1 VQRSPPALRP
11 AQGALL
17 ELRIDSLA
25 AGGDGVARAPDGRV
39 VFVPMSAPGD
49 RLRARVV
56 EERARYLRGEILE
69 LLEPGP
75 GRVRPAC
82 PAFGACGGCAWQH
95 LSYPVQL
102 AAKEE
107 ILREALARIGG
118 QALPERIEIEPSP
131 SPYGYRGRARLLVR
145 QGRVGFRGR
154 RSHRPVATESCPI
167 LLPELEER
175 RRELAA
181 RPPVDGEWELAAGVA
196 GVRAVRL
203 PARGGERVLLRVGAD
218 RLLVSA
224 GVFAQANVLLLE
236 GLSRAVAEAAGSG
249 RLALEA
255 HCGAGLL
262 TLGLARR
269 FERVIAIDSSRAAL
283 ADLAENLLAAGL
295 RNAELRQ
302 GTLEAE
308 LARGALGAL
317 RPDVAVLDPPRSGL
331 GPGAAA
337 ALSDLGAPRI
347 AYLSCD
353 PATLARDL
361 ALLAARGYALRSLRG
376 FDLFPQTPH
385 LEALA
390 VLERAQASIRP

>member
-1 VQRSPPALRP
+1 
-11 AQGALL
+11 
-17 ELRIDSLA
+17 
-25 AGGDGVARAPDGRV
+25 
-39 VFVPMSAPGD
+39 
-49 RLRARVV
+49 
-56 EERARYLRGEILE
+56 
-69 LLEPGP
+69 
-75 GRVRPAC
+75 
-82 PAFGACGGCAWQH
+82 
-95 LSYPVQL
+95 
-102 AAKEE
+102 
-107 ILREALARIGG
+107 
-118 QALPERIEIEPSP
+118 
-131 SPYGYRGRARLLVR
+131 
-145 QGRVGFRGR
+145 
-154 RSHRPVATESCPI
+154 
-167 LLPELEER
+167 
-175 RRELAA
+175 
-181 RPPVDGEWELAAGVA
+181 
-196 GVRAVRL
+196 
-203 PARGGERVLLRVGAD
+203 
-218 RLLVSA
+218 
-224 GVFAQANVLLLE
+224 
-236 GLSRAVAEAAGSG
+236 VAEAAGSG